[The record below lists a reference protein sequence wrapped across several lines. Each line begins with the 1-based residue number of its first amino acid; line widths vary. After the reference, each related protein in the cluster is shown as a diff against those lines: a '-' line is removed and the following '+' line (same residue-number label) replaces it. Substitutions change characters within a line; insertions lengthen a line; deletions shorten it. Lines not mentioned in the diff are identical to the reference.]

1 MRTLRTPEARSAAHF
16 IDSQPEDV
24 RLYLLEM
31 IYRVA
36 GVEPPPTPPKT
47 TQRPP
52 AGNVIPIDI
61 ARAV

>member
-1 MRTLRTPEARSAAHF
+1 MRTLRTPEARSAALF

-36 GVEPPPTPPKT
+36 GVEPPTPPKT

-52 AGNVIPIDI
+52 PDNVISIVSS
-61 ARAV
+61 RAV

>member
-1 MRTLRTPEARSAAHF
+1 MRTLRTPEARSAALF
-16 IDSQPEDV
+16 IDSQPEAV

-36 GVEPPPTPPKT
+36 GVEPPTPPKT

-52 AGNVIPIDI
+52 SSGNVISIVS

>member
-1 MRTLRTPEARSAAHF
+1 MRTLRTPEARSAANF

-36 GVEPPPTPPKT
+36 GVEPPTPPKT

-52 AGNVIPIDI
+52 HGNVISLVSS
-61 ARAV
+61 RAV